1 MPEPDVLEVLLG
13 VVDELVDELVDGLG
27 DGLGVGVVEADVD
40 GVGIG
45 DLVTTGV
52 ITTPLSQSNFLPD
65 LTQVNFF
72 PAETAVV
79 PAFVQAA
86 PAFGV
91 AATTAPPSEIANRSA
106 KDRVAKRRGK
116 LHFI

>member
-13 VVDELVDELVDGLG
+13 VVDELVVGLVV
-27 DGLGVGVVEADVD
+27 GLGVGVVEADVD

-45 DLVTTGV
+45 DLVTTGA
-52 ITTPLSQSNFLPD
+52 IATPLSQSNFLPD

-72 PAETAVV
+72 PAKTAVV

-91 AATTAPPSEIANRSA
+91 AATTAPPSEIPYRSA
-106 KDRVAKRRGK
+106 KKRVAKRRGK

>member
-1 MPEPDVLEVLLG
+1 MPEPDVLEVLFG
-13 VVDELVDELVDGLG
+13 VVDELV

-65 LTQVNFF
+65 LTQVNFL
-72 PAETAVV
+72 PDAVAVV
-79 PAFVQAA
+79 PALVHLA
-86 PAFGV
+86 PALGV
-91 AATTAPPSEIANRSA
+91 AA
-106 KDRVAKRRGK
+106 
-116 LHFI
+116 

>member
-1 MPEPDVLEVLLG
+1 LFPPPLPEPDVLEVLFG
-13 VVDELVDELVDGLG
+13 VVDELV

-79 PAFVQAA
+79 PAFLQAA

-91 AATTAPPSEIANRSA
+91 AASTAPPSEIANRST
-106 KDRVAKRRGK
+106 KKRVAKRRGK
-116 LHFI
+116 LRFI